1 MSAPEVALATTL
13 LAGIRERDKRIWDLR
28 GNVGGLLAIN
38 DAKDDVPHLLAAIED
53 LTAALE
59 RHREWFS
66 RNGFKI
72 CGGCLRPAPCPD
84 DPDVIV
90 ARALSGKDSS
100 DG

>member
-1 MSAPEVALATTL
+1 MTAAPDTPATTL

-84 DPDVIV
+84 DPDMIV
-90 ARALSGKDSS
+90 ARALGGKGGSN
-100 DG
+100 G